1 MAKGKEEVIEEPIEN
16 TEDGTPAIV
25 LRKVPV
31 YIQEDGDEEPRLI
44 SAGDE
49 PQEEQEKQTEE

>member
-1 MAKGKEEVIEEPIEN
+1 MAKKEVIEEPIEN

-31 YIQEDGDEEPRLI
+31 YIQDWDDEEPRLV
-44 SAGDE
+44 SAGEE
-49 PQEEQEKQTEE
+49 PAEQTEE

>member
-1 MAKGKEEVIEEPIEN
+1 MAKSKEEVIEEPIEN

-31 YIQEDGDEEPRLI
+31 YIQDENDEEPRLV

-49 PQEEQEKQTEE
+49 PEEKTEE